1 MSTIWGFDHIEDKH
15 TLYSKKDCMKKFC
28 ESLRE
33 HARSIID
40 FEKKKMLPL
49 TRKEL
54 EPHEDAKICYIYGT
68 KFFRKLFRDKNYQKV
83 RDHCYYTGKYRGAA
97 YSNCNLKFNVPNEI
111 PVFIGVQIMVIILS
125 LKN

>member
-15 TLYSKKDCMKKFC
+15 TLYRKKDCMKKFW

>member
-1 MSTIWGFDHIEDKH
+1 
-15 TLYSKKDCMKKFC
+15 MKKFC

>member
-1 MSTIWGFDHIEDKH
+1 
-15 TLYSKKDCMKKFC
+15 
-28 ESLRE
+28 
-33 HARSIID
+33 
-40 FEKKKMLPL
+40 MLLL

-54 EPHEDAKICYIYGT
+54 EPHEDAKICYIYGI

-83 RDHCYYTGKYRGAA
+83 RDHCYYIGKYRGAA